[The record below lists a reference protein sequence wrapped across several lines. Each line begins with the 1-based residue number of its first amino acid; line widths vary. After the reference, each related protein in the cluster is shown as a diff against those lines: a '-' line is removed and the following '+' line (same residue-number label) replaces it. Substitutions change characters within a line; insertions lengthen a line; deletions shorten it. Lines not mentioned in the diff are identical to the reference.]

1 MNIGEYLKITNFLSE
16 EVIPDGIDNAS
27 NFRRKCSKY
36 KLNSRGALT
45 YNRKIVVKIDELDR
59 VWAEVTIF
67 LQK

>member
-1 MNIGEYLKITNFLSE
+1 MNSADYQKITSFLSE
-16 EVIPDGIDNAS
+16 GVVPADIDNRS
-27 NFRRKCSKY
+27 NFQRKCSKY